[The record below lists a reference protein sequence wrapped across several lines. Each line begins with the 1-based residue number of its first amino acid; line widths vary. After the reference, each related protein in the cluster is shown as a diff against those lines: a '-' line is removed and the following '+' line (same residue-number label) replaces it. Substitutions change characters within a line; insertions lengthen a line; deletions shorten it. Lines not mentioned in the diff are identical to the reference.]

1 MKRTILLAT
10 ILLLNSFNVISQIN
24 PIEILAGHD
33 NLFYQHNVS
42 LPIRP
47 NSKFSLVH
55 VMNAMI
61 PNEKTEGKK
70 TKSGELMNQLYAGY
84 ALHPSIKFL
93 TGVFYSNATD
103 YRSSIAISF
112 SKKNRKTFYLISP
125 RIDYSKT
132 FSYELFALIEYR
144 FKFNKNLTGYSR
156 FQTMYNRSKDHNRS
170 YQRMRF
176 GLDFNTVQIG
186 IGTNLEAYGSEHRI
200 VTNHGMFLR
209 KLL

>member
-1 MKRTILLAT
+1 MKRTIALAG
-10 ILLLNSFNVISQIN
+10 ILLLKTLSAKTQNN

-33 NLFYQHNVS
+33 NLFYQHNLS
-42 LPIRP
+42 IPIRP
-47 NSKFSLVH
+47 GSKLSLVH

-61 PNEKTEGKK
+61 PYQKTAGKK
-70 TKSGELMNQLYAGY
+70 TKPGELMNQLYAGY
-84 ALHPSIKFL
+84 ALHSSIKLL
-93 TGVFYSNATD
+93 TGFFYSNATD

-112 SKKNRKTFYLISP
+112 SKKNKQVFYLISP

-132 FSYELFALIEYR
+132 ISYEIFALIEYR

-170 YQRMRF
+170 YQRMRL
-176 GLDFNTVQIG
+176 GLDFNTAQIG
-186 IGTNLEAYGSEHRI
+186 IGTNLEAYGIEHRI
-200 VTNHGMFLR
+200 VTNHGIFLR